1 MTNDPGGEDPA
12 TNSQL
17 DSDNSEET
25 PVQQPDPPSQPP
37 AAEPPIEEDYD
48 VSGNPVVALRPPKK
62 PHKERFQNTALFVIF
77 WLIVFFTVAT
87 LGTALYAE
95 AHFPGDTLTTFASD
109 LAKTAIP
116 TLIALLGTAAA
127 WAFKEDKD

>member
-1 MTNDPGGEDPA
+1 MTNGPGGQGPAPDPQP
-12 TNSQL
+12 N
-17 DSDNSEET
+17 SDNPDENQA
-25 PVQQPDPPSQPP
+25 QQPDPSQP
-37 AAEPPIEEDYD
+37 AAEPPIEED
-48 VSGNPVVALRPPKK
+48 VAASGEPVVALRPPGR
-62 PHKERFQNTALFVIF
+62 HKEGFRNLALVIIAA
-77 WLIVFFTVAT
+77 LIVFFTVAT

-95 AHFPGDTLTTFASD
+95 AHLSNDTITTFASD